1 MATTVRF
8 WMWPEMQFHHDELSA
23 LMRTRFLTF
32 SELISQGIWVDGHP
46 ALTQVFLWFWTDLLG
61 YSPQVV
67 KLPFLLAGVSAVYL
81 MFLIARELFSAKSAY
96 VSAALMAVLQYSVVY
111 SQWARPYAF
120 GLLFMLGTFYY
131 LIDYSKSNR
140 KISLLG
146 FAVLAAL
153 TAYTH
158 YFALLQIIVLSALW
172 FVFRLRKEQKL
183 WFFISSLGAFAFWLP
198 HLKITLHHLSLGGIG
213 DWLQVPKADYWM
225 DLLGF
230 SFHYSWFLVLP
241 LLISFIAFFLRGRLT
256 KNILLIQGILI
267 GSWIIPYLIAYYYSV
282 QVSALMH
289 FGTMLFTFPSLLLLA
304 GSIFT
309 EYDRAVSK
317 IITSFLLIF
326 GVVTLAER
334 DHFHLNIK
342 TEFQDPIYV
351 YTALKEDMNVSA
363 LFDLR
368 SDAVQFMDHQEIE
381 SFHEVQLLEPLI
393 QNNGLAQY
401 VHDLT
406 SDAVLLVT
414 HAGTPKEAL
423 AQVLG
428 RYSLVN
434 KVYSYQSATAY
445 LLFKSP
451 LHQMEK
457 DAPMMNLDG
466 KEYGETAIYSPTD
479 LIDNTNLI
487 VSVDWKGERYNDGM
501 LVVEWTSSAG
511 STLWQSTSLSGFTST
526 DSLYTVAMAFDLR
539 DMPDFHQGGQFSAY
553 IWNKGLDPLLCGRTD
568 FDQIPASELRYGLF
582 QRIKK

>member
-1 MATTVRF
+1 MIRF

-32 SELISQGIWVDGHP
+32 SELISQGVWVDGHP
-46 ALTQVFLWFWTDLLG
+46 AFTQVFLWFWTDLLG

-67 KLPFLLAGVSAVYL
+67 KLPFLLAGVAAVYL
-81 MFLIARELFSAKSAY
+81 VFLIARELFSAKSAY

-120 GLLFMLGTFYY
+120 GLLFMLWAFYY

-158 YFALLQIIVLSALW
+158 YFALLQIIVISALW
-172 FVFRLRKEQKL
+172 FVFRLRKEQKR
-183 WFFISSLGAFAFWLP
+183 WFLLSSLGAFVLWLP
-198 HLKITLHHLSLGGIG
+198 HLQITLHHLSLGGIG
-213 DWLQVPKADYWM
+213 DWLQRPKADYWM

-241 LLISFIAFFLRGRLT
+241 LSISFIAYFLRGRLT

-289 FGTMLFTFPSLLLLA
+289 FGTMLFTFPSLILLA

-309 EYDRAVSK
+309 GFDRAFSK
-317 IITSFLLIF
+317 MITLFFLIF

-342 TEFQDPIYV
+342 TEFQDPIHV
-351 YTALKEDMNVSA
+351 YNALKEDMNVSA

-368 SDAVQFMDHQEIE
+368 TDAVQLMDEKGIE
-381 SFHEVQLLEPLI
+381 PFQEVQLLEPLI
-393 QNNGLAQY
+393 ENSGLAQY

-428 RYSLVN
+428 RYSQVQ

-445 LLFKSP
+445 LLLKSP

-457 DAPMMNLDG
+457 DAPMMSLDG
-466 KEYGETAIYSPTD
+466 KEYGETAIYSPAD
-479 LIDNTNLI
+479 LLNNTNLI
-487 VSVDWKGERYNDGM
+487 VSVDWEGERYNDVM
-501 LVVEWTSSAG
+501 LVVEWKSITESS
-511 STLWQSTSLSGFTST
+511 LWQSTSLSGFTST
-526 DSLYTVAMAFDLR
+526 DSLYRVAMAFNLR
-539 DMPDFHQGGQFSAY
+539 DMPHFDQGGQFSAY
-553 IWNKGLDPLLCGRTD
+553 IWNKGLDSLHCNAAHFR
-568 FDQIPASELRYGLF
+568 QIPANELRYGLF
-582 QRIKK
+582 LRIKK